1 MRTRLVPAVLLATL
15 PIALGAGAQPVPKP
29 VDPHDWH
36 DERYQRPAPA
46 QPGTPHHQHHGHGA
60 SQPGHHPHTTQP
72 ASQQS
77 ETTHQ
82 HGQTAAP
89 SGGQEH
95 GMPAGWKF
103 TLPKGDAGRGR
114 DAFTKLECFK
124 CHEVKGQTF
133 PGMREAA
140 SVGPELSGMAAHHDA
155 EFFAEAIMNP
165 GAVVDEPQWRGPDG
179 TSKMPSFNESI
190 TVQELVDLVA
200 FLKSL
205 APPAAST
212 STEHKH

>member
-1 MRTRLVPAVLLATL
+1 MEKRQGFRARPTWALA
-15 PIALGAGAQPVPKP
+15 PIALAVSVTIAGAQ
-29 VDPHDWH
+29 HH
-36 DERYQRPAPA
+36 GRG
-46 QPGTPHHQHHGHGA
+46 PGGHGHGA
-60 SQPGHHPHTTQP
+60 RGQGASGQAGGQP
-72 ASQQS
+72 AA
-77 ETTHQ
+77 
-82 HGQTAAP
+82 GQAH
-89 SGGQEH
+89 E
-95 GMPAGWKF
+95 MPKDWKF
-103 TLPKGDAGRGR
+103 TLPKGDPAKGREV
-114 DAFTKLECFK
+114 FTKLECFK